1 MRNLLTVFFALCTLN
16 MIPVSA
22 RPAFD
27 YSALR
32 DGTFEQKT
40 VSGVR
45 SLSDGERYTTMSDG
59 RVLCF
64 SYRTGEP
71 AGVLFDA
78 SAAEPRIEFTDY
90 VLSADERRLLL
101 TTDVEP
107 IYRHSFTAEYWIYD
121 RQDGSLRRLSQ
132 GGPQQQAQ
140 FSPDGSRVAFVRGGN
155 LFVADP
161 AAGSER
167 QLTFDGRFNHII
179 NGLPDW
185 VYEEEFSFARAF
197 AWSPDGRMIAYLRF
211 DESRVK
217 QYNMNRFAG
226 GLYPENYTFK
236 YPKAGEQN
244 SVVELYCC
252 DAADGSTVRMDT
264 GEQTDQYI
272 PRLFWTP
279 TGQMGIYRQKRL
291 QNHFE
296 VMLCDSSGAS
306 RVVYDERNDR
316 YVERVDGRTVTFLP
330 DGDRFVVRSERD
342 GFMHLYLYSVSE
354 GLLGRITSGEWE
366 VTELLGIEGDRVY
379 YLSTETSPLRRDLYT
394 VRLDG
399 RGKRRLTGGDG
410 TYRIAPS
417 RGFRYFIS
425 YFSNVRTPNR
435 VTLHRSDGRLVRTL
449 EDNAA
454 LRAKLDELQVPVKE
468 FFRFAT
474 SEGVELIGYM
484 VRPNGFDSSRRYP
497 VLMTQYSGPGSQQ
510 AADRWTIG
518 WEDVLVQQGYIVAC
532 VDGRGTGFRGEEFK
546 KCTYG
551 ELGKY
556 ETVDQIEAARYL
568 ASLPYVDPDRI
579 GIYGWSYGGFMAL
592 NCILK
597 GNDVFRKL
605 ETLPV
610 PTIAAVNGFAL
621 GGGCELSMS
630 CDIRIC
636 ADTAVF
642 GQPEAGLGITPG
654 FGGTQRLARLV
665 GLGMAKQLIYT
676 AKNIKADEALR
687 IGLVNAVYPLAEL
700 MPAAE
705 KLAETIAKHAPIAV
719 RACKKA
725 INEGISKPINEAV
738 TVEEKLFGDCF
749 ETHDQVEGMQCFLS
763 REKPKPKAVF
773 TNN

>member
-16 MIPVSA
+16 TITVSA

-161 AAGSER
+161 AAGSAR

-197 AWSPDGRMIAYLRF
+197 AWSPDGRKIAYLRF

-252 DAADGSTVRMDT
+252 DAADGSAVRMDT

-279 TGQMGIYRQKRL
+279 TGQLGFYRLNRL

-296 VMLCDSSGAS
+296 VLLCDSSGAS

-454 LRAKLDELQVPVKE
+454 LRTKLDELQVPVKE

-474 SEGVELIGYM
+474 SEGVELNGYM

-597 GNDVFRKL
+597 GNDVFRAAIAVA
-605 ETLPV
+605 PV
-610 PTIAAVNGFAL
+610 TSWRFY
-621 GGGCELSMS
+621 
-630 CDIRIC
+630 
-636 ADTAVF
+636 DT
-642 GQPEAGLGITPG
+642 
-654 FGGTQRLARLV
+654 
-665 GLGMAKQLIYT
+665 IYT
-676 AKNIKADEALR
+676 EIYNGLPQDNPSGYDDNSPIHFADRLKGKLLIAHGTGDDNVHIQNTYEM
-687 IGLVNAVYPLAEL
+687 ITKLVEYDKPFELYVYPDRNHGMGPSRHHL
-700 MPAAE
+700 ME
-705 KLAETIAKHAPIAV
+705 RCIEFVQRNL
-719 RACKKA
+719 
-725 INEGISKPINEAV
+725 
-738 TVEEKLFGDCF
+738 
-749 ETHDQVEGMQCFLS
+749 
-763 REKPKPKAVF
+763 
-773 TNN
+773 

>member
-16 MIPVSA
+16 TITVSA

-140 FSPDGSRVAFVRGGN
+140 FSPDGSREAFVRGGN

-161 AAGSER
+161 TAGSER

-197 AWSPDGRMIAYLRF
+197 AWSPDGRKIAYLRF

-279 TGQMGIYRQKRL
+279 TGQLGFYRLNRL

-296 VMLCDSSGAS
+296 VLLCDSSGAS

-342 GFMHLYLYSVSE
+342 GFMHLYLYGVSE

-454 LRAKLDELQVPVKE
+454 LRTKLDELQVPVKE

-474 SEGVELIGYM
+474 SEGVELNGYM

-597 GNDVFRKL
+597 GNDVFRAAIAVA
-605 ETLPV
+605 PV
-610 PTIAAVNGFAL
+610 TSWRFY
-621 GGGCELSMS
+621 
-630 CDIRIC
+630 
-636 ADTAVF
+636 DT
-642 GQPEAGLGITPG
+642 
-654 FGGTQRLARLV
+654 
-665 GLGMAKQLIYT
+665 IYT
-676 AKNIKADEALR
+676 EIYNGLPQDNPSGYDDNSPIHFADRLKGKLLIAHGTGDDNVHIQNTYEM
-687 IGLVNAVYPLAEL
+687 ITKLVEYDKPFELYVYPDRNHGMGPSRHHL
-700 MPAAE
+700 ME
-705 KLAETIAKHAPIAV
+705 RCIEFVQRNL
-719 RACKKA
+719 
-725 INEGISKPINEAV
+725 
-738 TVEEKLFGDCF
+738 
-749 ETHDQVEGMQCFLS
+749 
-763 REKPKPKAVF
+763 
-773 TNN
+773 

>member
-16 MIPVSA
+16 TITVSA

-161 AAGSER
+161 TAGSER

-197 AWSPDGRMIAYLRF
+197 AWSPDGRKIAYLRF

-252 DAADGSTVRMDT
+252 DAADGSMVRMDT

-279 TGQMGIYRQKRL
+279 TGQLGFYRLNRL

-296 VMLCDSSGAS
+296 VLLCDSSGAS

-474 SEGVELIGYM
+474 SEGVELNGYM
-484 VRPNGFDSSRRYP
+484 VRPNGFVSSRRYP

-551 ELGKY
+551 ELGKS

-597 GNDVFRKL
+597 GNDVFRAAIAVA
-605 ETLPV
+605 PV
-610 PTIAAVNGFAL
+610 TSWRFY
-621 GGGCELSMS
+621 
-630 CDIRIC
+630 
-636 ADTAVF
+636 DT
-642 GQPEAGLGITPG
+642 
-654 FGGTQRLARLV
+654 
-665 GLGMAKQLIYT
+665 IYT
-676 AKNIKADEALR
+676 EIYNGLPQDNPSGYDDNSPIHFADRLKGKLLIAHGTGDDNVHIQNTYEM
-687 IGLVNAVYPLAEL
+687 ITKLVEYDKPFELYVYPDRNHGMGPSRHHL
-700 MPAAE
+700 ME
-705 KLAETIAKHAPIAV
+705 RCIEFVQRNL
-719 RACKKA
+719 
-725 INEGISKPINEAV
+725 
-738 TVEEKLFGDCF
+738 
-749 ETHDQVEGMQCFLS
+749 
-763 REKPKPKAVF
+763 
-773 TNN
+773 

>member
-16 MIPVSA
+16 TITVSA

-197 AWSPDGRMIAYLRF
+197 AWSPDGRKIAYLRF

-252 DAADGSTVRMDT
+252 DAADGSAVRMDT

-279 TGQMGIYRQKRL
+279 TGQLGFYRLNRL

-296 VMLCDSSGAS
+296 VLLCDSSGAS

-474 SEGVELIGYM
+474 SEGVELNGYM
-484 VRPNGFDSSRRYP
+484 VRPNGFVSSRRYP

-597 GNDVFRKL
+597 GNDVFRAAIAVA
-605 ETLPV
+605 PV
-610 PTIAAVNGFAL
+610 TSWRFY
-621 GGGCELSMS
+621 
-630 CDIRIC
+630 
-636 ADTAVF
+636 DT
-642 GQPEAGLGITPG
+642 
-654 FGGTQRLARLV
+654 
-665 GLGMAKQLIYT
+665 IYT
-676 AKNIKADEALR
+676 EIYNGLPQDNPSGYDDNSPIHFADRLKGKLLIAHGTGDDNVHIQNTYEM
-687 IGLVNAVYPLAEL
+687 ITKLVEYDKPFELYVYPDRNHGMGPSRHHL
-700 MPAAE
+700 ME
-705 KLAETIAKHAPIAV
+705 RCIEFVQRNL
-719 RACKKA
+719 
-725 INEGISKPINEAV
+725 
-738 TVEEKLFGDCF
+738 
-749 ETHDQVEGMQCFLS
+749 
-763 REKPKPKAVF
+763 
-773 TNN
+773 

>member
-16 MIPVSA
+16 MITVSA
-22 RPAFD
+22 RPVFD

-197 AWSPDGRMIAYLRF
+197 AWSPDGRKIAYLRF

-279 TGQMGIYRQKRL
+279 TGQLGFYRLNRL

-296 VMLCDSSGAS
+296 VLLCDSSGAS

-474 SEGVELIGYM
+474 SEGVELNGYM

-597 GNDVFRKL
+597 GNDVFRAAIAVA
-605 ETLPV
+605 PV
-610 PTIAAVNGFAL
+610 TSWRFY
-621 GGGCELSMS
+621 
-630 CDIRIC
+630 
-636 ADTAVF
+636 DT
-642 GQPEAGLGITPG
+642 
-654 FGGTQRLARLV
+654 
-665 GLGMAKQLIYT
+665 IYT
-676 AKNIKADEALR
+676 EIYNGLPQDNPSGYDDNSPIHFADRLKGKLLIAHGTGDDNVHIQNTYEM
-687 IGLVNAVYPLAEL
+687 ITKLVEYDKPFELYVYPDRNHGMGPSRHHL
-700 MPAAE
+700 ME
-705 KLAETIAKHAPIAV
+705 RCIEFVQRNL
-719 RACKKA
+719 
-725 INEGISKPINEAV
+725 
-738 TVEEKLFGDCF
+738 
-749 ETHDQVEGMQCFLS
+749 
-763 REKPKPKAVF
+763 
-773 TNN
+773 

>member
-1 MRNLLTVFFALCTLN
+1 MNTIT
-16 MIPVSA
+16 VSA

-197 AWSPDGRMIAYLRF
+197 AWSPDGRKIAYLRF

-279 TGQMGIYRQKRL
+279 TGQLGFYRLNRL

-296 VMLCDSSGAS
+296 VLLCDSSGAS

-342 GFMHLYLYSVSE
+342 GFMHLYLYGVSE

-474 SEGVELIGYM
+474 SEGVELNGYM

-597 GNDVFRKL
+597 GNDVFRAAIAVAPVTSWRFYDTIYTEIYNGLPQDNPSGYDDNSPIHFADRLKGKL
-605 ETLPV
+605 L
-610 PTIAAVNGFAL
+610 IAHGTGDDNVHIQNTY
-621 GGGCELSMS
+621 EM
-630 CDIRIC
+630 
-636 ADTAVF
+636 
-642 GQPEAGLGITPG
+642 IT
-654 FGGTQRLARLV
+654 RLV
-665 GLGMAKQLIYT
+665 EYDKPFELY
-676 AKNIKADEALR
+676 
-687 IGLVNAVYPLAEL
+687 VYPDRNHGMGPSRHHL
-700 MPAAE
+700 ME
-705 KLAETIAKHAPIAV
+705 RCIEFVQRNL
-719 RACKKA
+719 
-725 INEGISKPINEAV
+725 
-738 TVEEKLFGDCF
+738 
-749 ETHDQVEGMQCFLS
+749 
-763 REKPKPKAVF
+763 
-773 TNN
+773 

>member
-16 MIPVSA
+16 TITVSA

-161 AAGSER
+161 TAGSER

-197 AWSPDGRMIAYLRF
+197 AWSPDGRKIAYLRF

-252 DAADGSTVRMDT
+252 DAADGSMVRMDT

-279 TGQMGIYRQKRL
+279 TGQLGFYRLNRL

-296 VMLCDSSGAS
+296 VLLCDSSGAS

-474 SEGVELIGYM
+474 SEGVELNGYM

-597 GNDVFRKL
+597 GNDVFRAAIAVA
-605 ETLPV
+605 PV
-610 PTIAAVNGFAL
+610 TSWRFY
-621 GGGCELSMS
+621 
-630 CDIRIC
+630 
-636 ADTAVF
+636 DT
-642 GQPEAGLGITPG
+642 
-654 FGGTQRLARLV
+654 
-665 GLGMAKQLIYT
+665 IYT
-676 AKNIKADEALR
+676 EIYNGLPQDNPSGYDDNSPIHFADRLKGKLLIAHGTGDDNVHIQNTYEM
-687 IGLVNAVYPLAEL
+687 ITKLVEYDKPFELYVYPDRN
-700 MPAAE
+700 
-705 KLAETIAKHAPIAV
+705 H
-719 RACKKA
+719 
-725 INEGISKPINEAV
+725 
-738 TVEEKLFGDCF
+738 
-749 ETHDQVEGMQCFLS
+749 
-763 REKPKPKAVF
+763 
-773 TNN
+773 

>member
-1 MRNLLTVFFALCTLN
+1 
-16 MIPVSA
+16 MITVSA

-197 AWSPDGRMIAYLRF
+197 AWSPDGRKIAYLRF

-279 TGQMGIYRQKRL
+279 TGQLGFYRLNRL

-296 VMLCDSSGAS
+296 VLLCDSSGAS

-474 SEGVELIGYM
+474 SEGVELNGYM

-597 GNDVFRKL
+597 GNDVFRAAIAVAPVTSWRFYDTIYTEIYNGLPQDNPSGYDDNSPIHFADRLKGKL
-605 ETLPV
+605 L
-610 PTIAAVNGFAL
+610 IAHGTGDDNVHIQNTY
-621 GGGCELSMS
+621 EM
-630 CDIRIC
+630 
-636 ADTAVF
+636 
-642 GQPEAGLGITPG
+642 IT
-654 FGGTQRLARLV
+654 RLV
-665 GLGMAKQLIYT
+665 EYDKSFELY
-676 AKNIKADEALR
+676 
-687 IGLVNAVYPLAEL
+687 VYPDRNHGMGPSRHHL
-700 MPAAE
+700 ME
-705 KLAETIAKHAPIAV
+705 RCIEFVQRNL
-719 RACKKA
+719 
-725 INEGISKPINEAV
+725 
-738 TVEEKLFGDCF
+738 
-749 ETHDQVEGMQCFLS
+749 
-763 REKPKPKAVF
+763 
-773 TNN
+773 

>member
-16 MIPVSA
+16 TITVSA

-78 SAAEPRIEFTDY
+78 SAAEPRIEFMDY

-197 AWSPDGRMIAYLRF
+197 AWSPDGRKIAYLRF

-252 DAADGSTVRMDT
+252 DAADGSAVRMDT

-279 TGQMGIYRQKRL
+279 TGQLGFYRLNRL

-296 VMLCDSSGAS
+296 VLLCDSSGAS

-454 LRAKLDELQVPVKE
+454 LRTKLDELQVPVKE

-474 SEGVELIGYM
+474 SEGVELNGYM

-597 GNDVFRKL
+597 GNDVFRAAIAVA
-605 ETLPV
+605 PV
-610 PTIAAVNGFAL
+610 TSWRFY
-621 GGGCELSMS
+621 
-630 CDIRIC
+630 
-636 ADTAVF
+636 DT
-642 GQPEAGLGITPG
+642 
-654 FGGTQRLARLV
+654 
-665 GLGMAKQLIYT
+665 IYT
-676 AKNIKADEALR
+676 EIYNGLPQDNPSGYDDNSPIHFADRLKGKLLIAHGTGDDNVHIQNTYEM
-687 IGLVNAVYPLAEL
+687 ITKLVEYDKPFELYVYPDRNHGMGPSRHHL
-700 MPAAE
+700 ME
-705 KLAETIAKHAPIAV
+705 RCIEFVQRNL
-719 RACKKA
+719 
-725 INEGISKPINEAV
+725 
-738 TVEEKLFGDCF
+738 
-749 ETHDQVEGMQCFLS
+749 
-763 REKPKPKAVF
+763 
-773 TNN
+773 

>member
-1 MRNLLTVFFALCTLN
+1 MRDLLTVFFALCTLN
-16 MIPVSA
+16 TITVSA

-197 AWSPDGRMIAYLRF
+197 AWSPDGRKIAYLRF

-279 TGQMGIYRQKRL
+279 TGQLGFYRLNRL

-296 VMLCDSSGAS
+296 VLLCDSSGAS

-399 RGKRRLTGGDG
+399 RGKRRLTVGEG

-474 SEGVELIGYM
+474 SEGVELNGYM

-597 GNDVFRKL
+597 GNDVFRAAIAVAPVTSWRFYDTIYTEIYNGLPQDNPSGYDDNSPIHFADRLKGKL
-605 ETLPV
+605 L
-610 PTIAAVNGFAL
+610 IAHGTGDDNVHIQNTY
-621 GGGCELSMS
+621 EM
-630 CDIRIC
+630 
-636 ADTAVF
+636 
-642 GQPEAGLGITPG
+642 IT
-654 FGGTQRLARLV
+654 RLV
-665 GLGMAKQLIYT
+665 EYDKPFELY
-676 AKNIKADEALR
+676 
-687 IGLVNAVYPLAEL
+687 VYPDRNHGMGPSRHHL
-700 MPAAE
+700 ME
-705 KLAETIAKHAPIAV
+705 RCIEFVQRNL
-719 RACKKA
+719 
-725 INEGISKPINEAV
+725 
-738 TVEEKLFGDCF
+738 
-749 ETHDQVEGMQCFLS
+749 
-763 REKPKPKAVF
+763 
-773 TNN
+773 

>member
-1 MRNLLTVFFALCTLN
+1 MT
-16 MIPVSA
+16 VSA
-22 RPAFD
+22 QPAFD

-161 AAGSER
+161 TAGSER

-197 AWSPDGRMIAYLRF
+197 AWSPDGRKIAYLRF

-252 DAADGSTVRMDT
+252 DAADGSMVRMDT

-279 TGQMGIYRQKRL
+279 TGQLGFYRLNRL

-296 VMLCDSSGAS
+296 VLLCDSSGAS

-474 SEGVELIGYM
+474 SEGVELNGYM

-597 GNDVFRKL
+597 GNDVFRAAIAVA
-605 ETLPV
+605 PV
-610 PTIAAVNGFAL
+610 TSWRFY
-621 GGGCELSMS
+621 
-630 CDIRIC
+630 
-636 ADTAVF
+636 DT
-642 GQPEAGLGITPG
+642 
-654 FGGTQRLARLV
+654 
-665 GLGMAKQLIYT
+665 IYT
-676 AKNIKADEALR
+676 EIYNGLPQDNPSGYDDNSPIHFADRLKGKLLIAHGTGDDNVHIQNTYEM
-687 IGLVNAVYPLAEL
+687 ITKLVEYDKPFELYVYPDRNHGMGPSRHHL
-700 MPAAE
+700 ME
-705 KLAETIAKHAPIAV
+705 
-719 RACKKA
+719 RC
-725 INEGISKPINEAV
+725 
-738 TVEEKLFGDCF
+738 VEFVQRNL
-749 ETHDQVEGMQCFLS
+749 
-763 REKPKPKAVF
+763 
-773 TNN
+773 

>member
-16 MIPVSA
+16 TITVSA

-107 IYRHSFTAEYWIYD
+107 IYRHSFTADYD

-161 AAGSER
+161 TAGSER

-197 AWSPDGRMIAYLRF
+197 AWSPDGRKIAYLRF

-252 DAADGSTVRMDT
+252 DAADGSMVRMDT

-279 TGQMGIYRQKRL
+279 TGQLGFYRLNRL

-296 VMLCDSSGAS
+296 VLLCDSSGAS

-474 SEGVELIGYM
+474 SEGVELNGYM

-597 GNDVFRKL
+597 GNDVFRAAIAVA
-605 ETLPV
+605 PV
-610 PTIAAVNGFAL
+610 TSWRFY
-621 GGGCELSMS
+621 
-630 CDIRIC
+630 
-636 ADTAVF
+636 DT
-642 GQPEAGLGITPG
+642 
-654 FGGTQRLARLV
+654 
-665 GLGMAKQLIYT
+665 IYT
-676 AKNIKADEALR
+676 EIYNGLPQDNPSGYDDNSPIHFADRLKGKLLIAHGTGDDNVHIQNTYEM
-687 IGLVNAVYPLAEL
+687 ITKLVEYDKPFELYVYPDRNHGMGPSRHHL
-700 MPAAE
+700 ME
-705 KLAETIAKHAPIAV
+705 RCIEFVQRNL
-719 RACKKA
+719 
-725 INEGISKPINEAV
+725 
-738 TVEEKLFGDCF
+738 
-749 ETHDQVEGMQCFLS
+749 
-763 REKPKPKAVF
+763 
-773 TNN
+773 

>member
-16 MIPVSA
+16 TITVSA

-161 AAGSER
+161 TAGSER

-197 AWSPDGRMIAYLRF
+197 AWSPDGRKIAYLRF

-252 DAADGSTVRMDT
+252 DAADGSMVRMDT

-279 TGQMGIYRQKRL
+279 TGQLGFYRLNRL

-296 VMLCDSSGAS
+296 VLLCDSSGAS

-342 GFMHLYLYSVSE
+342 GFMHLYLYSGSE
-354 GLLGRITSGEWE
+354 GLLG
-366 VTELLGIEGDRVY
+366 LEGDRVY

-474 SEGVELIGYM
+474 SEGVELNGYM
-484 VRPNGFDSSRRYP
+484 VRPNGFVSSRRYP

-597 GNDVFRKL
+597 GNDVFRAAIAVA
-605 ETLPV
+605 PV
-610 PTIAAVNGFAL
+610 TSWRFY
-621 GGGCELSMS
+621 
-630 CDIRIC
+630 
-636 ADTAVF
+636 DT
-642 GQPEAGLGITPG
+642 
-654 FGGTQRLARLV
+654 
-665 GLGMAKQLIYT
+665 IYT
-676 AKNIKADEALR
+676 EIYNGLPQDNPSGYDDNSPIHFADRLKGKLLIAHGTGDDNVHIQNTYEM
-687 IGLVNAVYPLAEL
+687 ITKLVEYDKPFELYVYPDRNHGMGPSRHHL
-700 MPAAE
+700 ME
-705 KLAETIAKHAPIAV
+705 RCIEFVQRNL
-719 RACKKA
+719 
-725 INEGISKPINEAV
+725 
-738 TVEEKLFGDCF
+738 
-749 ETHDQVEGMQCFLS
+749 
-763 REKPKPKAVF
+763 
-773 TNN
+773 

>member
-16 MIPVSA
+16 TITVSA

-71 AGVLFDA
+71 VGVLFDA

-161 AAGSER
+161 TAGSER

-197 AWSPDGRMIAYLRF
+197 AWSPDGRKIAYLRF

-252 DAADGSTVRMDT
+252 DAADGSMVRMDT

-279 TGQMGIYRQKRL
+279 TGQLGFYRLNRL

-296 VMLCDSSGAS
+296 VLLCDSSGAS

-342 GFMHLYLYSVSE
+342 GFMHLYLYGVSE

-474 SEGVELIGYM
+474 SEGVELNGYM

-597 GNDVFRKL
+597 GNDVFRAAIAVA
-605 ETLPV
+605 PV
-610 PTIAAVNGFAL
+610 TSWRFY
-621 GGGCELSMS
+621 
-630 CDIRIC
+630 
-636 ADTAVF
+636 DT
-642 GQPEAGLGITPG
+642 
-654 FGGTQRLARLV
+654 
-665 GLGMAKQLIYT
+665 IYT
-676 AKNIKADEALR
+676 EIYNGLPQDNPSGYDDNSPIHFADRLKGKLLIAHGTGDDNVHIQNTYEM
-687 IGLVNAVYPLAEL
+687 ITKLVEYDKPFELYVYPDRNHGMGPSRHHL
-700 MPAAE
+700 ME
-705 KLAETIAKHAPIAV
+705 RCIEFVQRNL
-719 RACKKA
+719 
-725 INEGISKPINEAV
+725 
-738 TVEEKLFGDCF
+738 
-749 ETHDQVEGMQCFLS
+749 
-763 REKPKPKAVF
+763 
-773 TNN
+773 

>member
-1 MRNLLTVFFALCTLN
+1 
-16 MIPVSA
+16 MITVSA

-197 AWSPDGRMIAYLRF
+197 AWSPDGRKIAYLRF

-279 TGQMGIYRQKRL
+279 TGQLGFYRLNRL

-296 VMLCDSSGAS
+296 VLLCDSSGAS

-474 SEGVELIGYM
+474 SEGVELNGYM

-597 GNDVFRKL
+597 GNDVFRAAIAVAPVTSWRFYDTIYTEIYNGLPQDNPSGYDDNSPIHFADRLKGKL
-605 ETLPV
+605 L
-610 PTIAAVNGFAL
+610 IAHGTGDDNVHIQNTY
-621 GGGCELSMS
+621 EM
-630 CDIRIC
+630 
-636 ADTAVF
+636 
-642 GQPEAGLGITPG
+642 IT
-654 FGGTQRLARLV
+654 RLV
-665 GLGMAKQLIYT
+665 EYDKPFELY
-676 AKNIKADEALR
+676 
-687 IGLVNAVYPLAEL
+687 VYPDRNHGMGPSRHHL
-700 MPAAE
+700 ME
-705 KLAETIAKHAPIAV
+705 RCIEFVQRNL
-719 RACKKA
+719 
-725 INEGISKPINEAV
+725 
-738 TVEEKLFGDCF
+738 
-749 ETHDQVEGMQCFLS
+749 
-763 REKPKPKAVF
+763 
-773 TNN
+773 

>member
-1 MRNLLTVFFALCTLN
+1 MRNLLIVFFALCTLN
-16 MIPVSA
+16 TITVSA

-197 AWSPDGRMIAYLRF
+197 AWSPDGRKIAYLRF

-279 TGQMGIYRQKRL
+279 TGQLGFYRLNRL

-296 VMLCDSSGAS
+296 VLLCDSSGAS

-379 YLSTETSPLRRDLYT
+379 YLSTETSPLRRDLYA

-474 SEGVELIGYM
+474 SEGVELNGYM

-597 GNDVFRKL
+597 GNDVFRAAIAVAPVTSWRFYDTIYTEIYNGLPQDNPSGYDDNSPIHFADRLKGKL
-605 ETLPV
+605 L
-610 PTIAAVNGFAL
+610 IAHGTGDDNVHIQNTY
-621 GGGCELSMS
+621 EM
-630 CDIRIC
+630 
-636 ADTAVF
+636 
-642 GQPEAGLGITPG
+642 IT
-654 FGGTQRLARLV
+654 RLV
-665 GLGMAKQLIYT
+665 EYDKPFELY
-676 AKNIKADEALR
+676 
-687 IGLVNAVYPLAEL
+687 VYPDRNHGMGPSRHHL
-700 MPAAE
+700 ME
-705 KLAETIAKHAPIAV
+705 RCIEFVQRNL
-719 RACKKA
+719 
-725 INEGISKPINEAV
+725 
-738 TVEEKLFGDCF
+738 
-749 ETHDQVEGMQCFLS
+749 
-763 REKPKPKAVF
+763 
-773 TNN
+773 

>member
-16 MIPVSA
+16 TITVSA

-197 AWSPDGRMIAYLRF
+197 AWSPDGRKIAYLRF

-279 TGQMGIYRQKRL
+279 TGQLGFYRLNRL

-296 VMLCDSSGAS
+296 VLLCDASGAS

-474 SEGVELIGYM
+474 SEGVELNGYM

-597 GNDVFRKL
+597 GNDVFRAAIAVAPVTSWRFYDTIYTEIYNGLPQDNPSGYDDNSPIHFADRLKGKL
-605 ETLPV
+605 L
-610 PTIAAVNGFAL
+610 IAHGTGDDNVHIQNTY
-621 GGGCELSMS
+621 EM
-630 CDIRIC
+630 
-636 ADTAVF
+636 
-642 GQPEAGLGITPG
+642 IT
-654 FGGTQRLARLV
+654 RLV
-665 GLGMAKQLIYT
+665 EYDKPFELY
-676 AKNIKADEALR
+676 
-687 IGLVNAVYPLAEL
+687 VYPDRNHGMGPSRHHL
-700 MPAAE
+700 ME
-705 KLAETIAKHAPIAV
+705 RCIEFVQRNL
-719 RACKKA
+719 
-725 INEGISKPINEAV
+725 
-738 TVEEKLFGDCF
+738 
-749 ETHDQVEGMQCFLS
+749 
-763 REKPKPKAVF
+763 
-773 TNN
+773 

>member
-16 MIPVSA
+16 TITVSA

-78 SAAEPRIEFTDY
+78 WAAEPRIEFTDY

-197 AWSPDGRMIAYLRF
+197 AWSPDGRKIAYLRF

-252 DAADGSTVRMDT
+252 DAADGSAVRMDT

-279 TGQMGIYRQKRL
+279 TGQLGFYRLNRL

-296 VMLCDSSGAS
+296 VLLCDSSGAS

-454 LRAKLDELQVPVKE
+454 LRTKLDELQVPVKE

-474 SEGVELIGYM
+474 SEGVELNGYM

-597 GNDVFRKL
+597 GNDVFRAAIAVA
-605 ETLPV
+605 PV
-610 PTIAAVNGFAL
+610 TSWRFY
-621 GGGCELSMS
+621 
-630 CDIRIC
+630 
-636 ADTAVF
+636 DT
-642 GQPEAGLGITPG
+642 
-654 FGGTQRLARLV
+654 
-665 GLGMAKQLIYT
+665 IYT
-676 AKNIKADEALR
+676 EIYNGLPQDNPSGYDDNSPIHFADRLKGKLLIAHGTGDDNVHIQNTYEM
-687 IGLVNAVYPLAEL
+687 ITKLVEYDKPFELYVYPDRNHGMGPSRHHL
-700 MPAAE
+700 ME
-705 KLAETIAKHAPIAV
+705 RCIEFVQRNL
-719 RACKKA
+719 
-725 INEGISKPINEAV
+725 
-738 TVEEKLFGDCF
+738 
-749 ETHDQVEGMQCFLS
+749 
-763 REKPKPKAVF
+763 
-773 TNN
+773 

>member
-16 MIPVSA
+16 TITVSA

-197 AWSPDGRMIAYLRF
+197 AWSPDGRKIAYLRF

-252 DAADGSTVRMDT
+252 DAADGSMVRMDT

-279 TGQMGIYRQKRL
+279 TGQLGFYRLNRL

-296 VMLCDSSGAS
+296 VLLCDSSGAS

-342 GFMHLYLYSVSE
+342 GFMHLYLYGVSE

-449 EDNAA
+449 ENNAA

-474 SEGVELIGYM
+474 SDGVELNGYM

-597 GNDVFRKL
+597 GNDVFRAAIAVA
-605 ETLPV
+605 PV
-610 PTIAAVNGFAL
+610 TSGRFY
-621 GGGCELSMS
+621 
-630 CDIRIC
+630 
-636 ADTAVF
+636 DT
-642 GQPEAGLGITPG
+642 
-654 FGGTQRLARLV
+654 
-665 GLGMAKQLIYT
+665 IYT
-676 AKNIKADEALR
+676 EIYNGLPQDNPSGYDDNSPIHFADRLKGKLLIAHGTGDDNVHIQNTYEM
-687 IGLVNAVYPLAEL
+687 ITKLVEYDKPFELYVYPDRNHGMGPSRHHL
-700 MPAAE
+700 ME
-705 KLAETIAKHAPIAV
+705 RCIEFVQRNL
-719 RACKKA
+719 
-725 INEGISKPINEAV
+725 
-738 TVEEKLFGDCF
+738 
-749 ETHDQVEGMQCFLS
+749 
-763 REKPKPKAVF
+763 
-773 TNN
+773 

>member
-1 MRNLLTVFFALCTLN
+1 MRDLLTVFFALCTLN
-16 MIPVSA
+16 TITVSA

-64 SYRTGEP
+64 LYRTGEP

-197 AWSPDGRMIAYLRF
+197 AWSPDGRKIAYLRF

-279 TGQMGIYRQKRL
+279 TGQLGFYRLNRL

-296 VMLCDSSGAS
+296 VLLCDSSGAS

-474 SEGVELIGYM
+474 SEGVELNGYM

-597 GNDVFRKL
+597 GNDVFRAAIAVAPVTSWRFYDTIYTEIYNGLPQDNPSGYDDNSPIHFADRLKGKL
-605 ETLPV
+605 L
-610 PTIAAVNGFAL
+610 IAHGTGDDNVHIQNTY
-621 GGGCELSMS
+621 EM
-630 CDIRIC
+630 
-636 ADTAVF
+636 
-642 GQPEAGLGITPG
+642 IT
-654 FGGTQRLARLV
+654 RLV
-665 GLGMAKQLIYT
+665 EYDKSFELY
-676 AKNIKADEALR
+676 
-687 IGLVNAVYPLAEL
+687 VYPDRNHGMGPSRHHL
-700 MPAAE
+700 ME
-705 KLAETIAKHAPIAV
+705 RCIEFVQRNL
-719 RACKKA
+719 
-725 INEGISKPINEAV
+725 
-738 TVEEKLFGDCF
+738 
-749 ETHDQVEGMQCFLS
+749 
-763 REKPKPKAVF
+763 
-773 TNN
+773 

>member
-16 MIPVSA
+16 TITVSA

-140 FSPDGSRVAFVRGGN
+140 FSPDGSRVVFVRGGN

-197 AWSPDGRMIAYLRF
+197 AWSPDGRKIAYLRF

-279 TGQMGIYRQKRL
+279 TGQLGFYRLNRL

-296 VMLCDSSGAS
+296 VLLCDSSGAS

-366 VTELLGIEGDRVY
+366 VTELLGIEGNRVY

-399 RGKRRLTGGDG
+399 RDKRRLTGGDG

-474 SEGVELIGYM
+474 SEGVELNGYM

-597 GNDVFRKL
+597 GNDVFRAAIAVA
-605 ETLPV
+605 PV
-610 PTIAAVNGFAL
+610 TSWRFY
-621 GGGCELSMS
+621 
-630 CDIRIC
+630 
-636 ADTAVF
+636 DT
-642 GQPEAGLGITPG
+642 
-654 FGGTQRLARLV
+654 
-665 GLGMAKQLIYT
+665 IYT
-676 AKNIKADEALR
+676 EIYNGLPQDNPSGYDDNSPIHFADRLKGKLLIAHGTGDDNVHIQNTYEM
-687 IGLVNAVYPLAEL
+687 ITKLVEYDKPFELYVYPDRNHGMGPSRHHL
-700 MPAAE
+700 ME
-705 KLAETIAKHAPIAV
+705 RCIEFVQRNL
-719 RACKKA
+719 
-725 INEGISKPINEAV
+725 
-738 TVEEKLFGDCF
+738 
-749 ETHDQVEGMQCFLS
+749 
-763 REKPKPKAVF
+763 
-773 TNN
+773 

>member
-16 MIPVSA
+16 TITVSA

-197 AWSPDGRMIAYLRF
+197 AWSPDGRKIAYLRF

-252 DAADGSTVRMDT
+252 DAADGSAVRMDT

-279 TGQMGIYRQKRL
+279 TGQLGFYRLNRL

-296 VMLCDSSGAS
+296 VLLCDSSGAS

-316 YVERVDGRTVTFLP
+316 YVERVDGRTVTVLP

-454 LRAKLDELQVPVKE
+454 LRTKLDELQVPVKE

-474 SEGVELIGYM
+474 SEGVELNGYM

-597 GNDVFRKL
+597 GNDVFRAAIAVAPVTSWRFYDTIYT
-605 ETLPV
+605 EIYNGLPQ
-610 PTIAAVNGFAL
+610 
-621 GGGCELSMS
+621 ELS
-630 CDIRIC
+630 
-636 ADTAVF
+636 
-642 GQPEAGLGITPG
+642 
-654 FGGTQRLARLV
+654 
-665 GLGMAKQLIYT
+665 LIH
-676 AKNIKADEALR
+676 I
-687 IGLVNAVYPLAEL
+687 
-700 MPAAE
+700 
-705 KLAETIAKHAPIAV
+705 
-719 RACKKA
+719 
-725 INEGISKPINEAV
+725 
-738 TVEEKLFGDCF
+738 
-749 ETHDQVEGMQCFLS
+749 
-763 REKPKPKAVF
+763 
-773 TNN
+773 

>member
-16 MIPVSA
+16 TITVSA

-121 RQDGSLRRLSQ
+121 GQDGSLRRLSQ

-197 AWSPDGRMIAYLRF
+197 AWSPDGRKIAYLRF

-279 TGQMGIYRQKRL
+279 TGQLGFYRLNRL

-296 VMLCDSSGAS
+296 VLLCDSSGAS

-474 SEGVELIGYM
+474 SEGVELNGYM

-597 GNDVFRKL
+597 GNDVFRAAIAVAPVTSWRFYDTIYTEIYNGLPQDNPSGYDDNSPIHFADRLKGKL
-605 ETLPV
+605 L
-610 PTIAAVNGFAL
+610 IAHGTGDDNVHIQNTY
-621 GGGCELSMS
+621 EM
-630 CDIRIC
+630 
-636 ADTAVF
+636 
-642 GQPEAGLGITPG
+642 IT
-654 FGGTQRLARLV
+654 RLV
-665 GLGMAKQLIYT
+665 EYDKPFELY
-676 AKNIKADEALR
+676 
-687 IGLVNAVYPLAEL
+687 VYPDRNHGMGPSRHHL
-700 MPAAE
+700 ME
-705 KLAETIAKHAPIAV
+705 RCIEFVQRNL
-719 RACKKA
+719 
-725 INEGISKPINEAV
+725 
-738 TVEEKLFGDCF
+738 
-749 ETHDQVEGMQCFLS
+749 
-763 REKPKPKAVF
+763 
-773 TNN
+773 

>member
-16 MIPVSA
+16 TITVSA

-161 AAGSER
+161 TAGSER

-197 AWSPDGRMIAYLRF
+197 AWSPDGRKIAYLRF

-279 TGQMGIYRQKRL
+279 TGQLGFYRLNRL

-296 VMLCDSSGAS
+296 VLLCDSSGAS

-342 GFMHLYLYSVSE
+342 GFMHLYLYGVSE

-454 LRAKLDELQVPVKE
+454 LRTKLDELQVPVKE

-474 SEGVELIGYM
+474 SEGVELNGYM

-597 GNDVFRKL
+597 GNDVFRAAIAVA
-605 ETLPV
+605 PV
-610 PTIAAVNGFAL
+610 TSWRFY
-621 GGGCELSMS
+621 
-630 CDIRIC
+630 
-636 ADTAVF
+636 DT
-642 GQPEAGLGITPG
+642 
-654 FGGTQRLARLV
+654 
-665 GLGMAKQLIYT
+665 IYT
-676 AKNIKADEALR
+676 EIYNDLPQDNPSGYDDNSPIHFADRLKGKLLIAHGTGDDNVHIQNTYEM
-687 IGLVNAVYPLAEL
+687 ITKLVEYDKPFELYVYPDRNHGMGPSRHHL
-700 MPAAE
+700 ME
-705 KLAETIAKHAPIAV
+705 RCIEFVQRNL
-719 RACKKA
+719 
-725 INEGISKPINEAV
+725 
-738 TVEEKLFGDCF
+738 
-749 ETHDQVEGMQCFLS
+749 
-763 REKPKPKAVF
+763 
-773 TNN
+773 

>member
-16 MIPVSA
+16 TITVSA

-140 FSPDGSRVAFVRGGN
+140 FSPDGSQVVFVRGGN

-197 AWSPDGRMIAYLRF
+197 AWSPDGRKIAYLRF

-279 TGQMGIYRQKRL
+279 TGQLGFYRLNRL

-296 VMLCDSSGAS
+296 VLLCDSSGAS

-399 RGKRRLTGGDG
+399 RDKRRLTGGDG

-474 SEGVELIGYM
+474 SEGVELNGYM

-597 GNDVFRKL
+597 GNDVFRAAIAVA
-605 ETLPV
+605 PV
-610 PTIAAVNGFAL
+610 TSWRFY
-621 GGGCELSMS
+621 
-630 CDIRIC
+630 
-636 ADTAVF
+636 DT
-642 GQPEAGLGITPG
+642 
-654 FGGTQRLARLV
+654 
-665 GLGMAKQLIYT
+665 IYT
-676 AKNIKADEALR
+676 EIYNGLPQDNPSGYDDNSPIHFADRLKGKLLIAHGTGDDNVHIQNTYEM
-687 IGLVNAVYPLAEL
+687 ITKLVEYDKPFELYVYPDRNHGMGPSRHHL
-700 MPAAE
+700 ME
-705 KLAETIAKHAPIAV
+705 RCIEFVQRNL
-719 RACKKA
+719 
-725 INEGISKPINEAV
+725 
-738 TVEEKLFGDCF
+738 
-749 ETHDQVEGMQCFLS
+749 
-763 REKPKPKAVF
+763 
-773 TNN
+773 

>member
-16 MIPVSA
+16 TITVSA

-167 QLTFDGRFNHII
+167 QLTFDGRVNHII

-197 AWSPDGRMIAYLRF
+197 AWSPDGRKIAYLRF

-252 DAADGSTVRMDT
+252 DAADGSAVRMDT

-279 TGQMGIYRQKRL
+279 TGQLGFYRLNRL

-296 VMLCDSSGAS
+296 VLLCDSSGAS

-454 LRAKLDELQVPVKE
+454 LRTKLDELQVPVKE

-474 SEGVELIGYM
+474 SEGVELNGYM

-597 GNDVFRKL
+597 GNDVFRAAIAVA
-605 ETLPV
+605 PV
-610 PTIAAVNGFAL
+610 TSWRFY
-621 GGGCELSMS
+621 
-630 CDIRIC
+630 
-636 ADTAVF
+636 DT
-642 GQPEAGLGITPG
+642 
-654 FGGTQRLARLV
+654 
-665 GLGMAKQLIYT
+665 IYT
-676 AKNIKADEALR
+676 EIYNGLPQDNPSGYDDNSPIHFADRLKGKLLIAHGTGDDNVHIQNTYEM
-687 IGLVNAVYPLAEL
+687 ITKLVEYDKPFELYVYPDRNHGMGPSRHHL
-700 MPAAE
+700 ME
-705 KLAETIAKHAPIAV
+705 RCIEFVQRNL
-719 RACKKA
+719 
-725 INEGISKPINEAV
+725 
-738 TVEEKLFGDCF
+738 
-749 ETHDQVEGMQCFLS
+749 
-763 REKPKPKAVF
+763 
-773 TNN
+773 

>member
-16 MIPVSA
+16 TITVSA

-197 AWSPDGRMIAYLRF
+197 AWSPDGRKIAYLRF

-279 TGQMGIYRQKRL
+279 TGQLGFYRLNRL

-296 VMLCDSSGAS
+296 VLLCDSSGAS

-399 RGKRRLTGGDG
+399 CGKRRLTGGDG

-454 LRAKLDELQVPVKE
+454 LRAKLTSCRCPSRSFSGSPLPKE
-468 FFRFAT
+468 
-474 SEGVELIGYM
+474 
-484 VRPNGFDSSRRYP
+484 
-497 VLMTQYSGPGSQQ
+497 
-510 AADRWTIG
+510 
-518 WEDVLVQQGYIVAC
+518 
-532 VDGRGTGFRGEEFK
+532 
-546 KCTYG
+546 
-551 ELGKY
+551 
-556 ETVDQIEAARYL
+556 
-568 ASLPYVDPDRI
+568 
-579 GIYGWSYGGFMAL
+579 WS
-592 NCILK
+592 
-597 GNDVFRKL
+597 
-605 ETLPV
+605 
-610 PTIAAVNGFAL
+610 
-621 GGGCELSMS
+621 
-630 CDIRIC
+630 
-636 ADTAVF
+636 
-642 GQPEAGLGITPG
+642 
-654 FGGTQRLARLV
+654 
-665 GLGMAKQLIYT
+665 
-676 AKNIKADEALR
+676 
-687 IGLVNAVYPLAEL
+687 
-700 MPAAE
+700 
-705 KLAETIAKHAPIAV
+705 
-719 RACKKA
+719 
-725 INEGISKPINEAV
+725 
-738 TVEEKLFGDCF
+738 
-749 ETHDQVEGMQCFLS
+749 
-763 REKPKPKAVF
+763 
-773 TNN
+773 

>member
-16 MIPVSA
+16 TITVSA

-161 AAGSER
+161 TAGSER

-197 AWSPDGRMIAYLRF
+197 AWSPDGRKIAYLRF

-252 DAADGSTVRMDT
+252 DAADGSMVRMDT

-279 TGQMGIYRQKRL
+279 TGQLGFYRLNRL

-296 VMLCDSSGAS
+296 VLLCDSSGAS

-474 SEGVELIGYM
+474 SEGVELNGYM

-597 GNDVFRKL
+597 GNDVFRAAIAVA
-605 ETLPV
+605 PV
-610 PTIAAVNGFAL
+610 TSWRFY
-621 GGGCELSMS
+621 
-630 CDIRIC
+630 
-636 ADTAVF
+636 DT
-642 GQPEAGLGITPG
+642 
-654 FGGTQRLARLV
+654 
-665 GLGMAKQLIYT
+665 IYT
-676 AKNIKADEALR
+676 EIYNGLPQDNPSGYDDNSPIHFADRLKGKLLIAHGTGDDNVHIQNTYEM
-687 IGLVNAVYPLAEL
+687 ITKLVEYDKPFELYVYPDRNHGMGPSRHHL
-700 MPAAE
+700 ME
-705 KLAETIAKHAPIAV
+705 SCIEFVQGNL
-719 RACKKA
+719 
-725 INEGISKPINEAV
+725 
-738 TVEEKLFGDCF
+738 
-749 ETHDQVEGMQCFLS
+749 
-763 REKPKPKAVF
+763 
-773 TNN
+773 

>member
-16 MIPVSA
+16 TITVSA

-161 AAGSER
+161 TAGSER

-197 AWSPDGRMIAYLRF
+197 AWSPDGRKIAYLRF

-279 TGQMGIYRQKRL
+279 TGQLGFYRLNRL

-296 VMLCDSSGAS
+296 VLLCDSSGAS

-342 GFMHLYLYSVSE
+342 GFMHLYLYGVSE

-449 EDNAA
+449 EDNAV
-454 LRAKLDELQVPVKE
+454 LRTKLDELQVPVKE

-474 SEGVELIGYM
+474 SEGVELNGYM

-597 GNDVFRKL
+597 GNDVFRAAIAVA
-605 ETLPV
+605 PV
-610 PTIAAVNGFAL
+610 TSWRVY
-621 GGGCELSMS
+621 
-630 CDIRIC
+630 
-636 ADTAVF
+636 DT
-642 GQPEAGLGITPG
+642 
-654 FGGTQRLARLV
+654 
-665 GLGMAKQLIYT
+665 IYT
-676 AKNIKADEALR
+676 EIYNGLPQDNPSGYDDNSPIHFADRLKGKLLIAHGTGDDNVHIQNTYEM
-687 IGLVNAVYPLAEL
+687 ITKLVEYDKPFELYVYPDRNHGMGPSRHHL
-700 MPAAE
+700 ME
-705 KLAETIAKHAPIAV
+705 RCIEFVQRNL
-719 RACKKA
+719 
-725 INEGISKPINEAV
+725 
-738 TVEEKLFGDCF
+738 
-749 ETHDQVEGMQCFLS
+749 
-763 REKPKPKAVF
+763 
-773 TNN
+773 

>member
-16 MIPVSA
+16 TITVSA

-161 AAGSER
+161 TAGSER

-197 AWSPDGRMIAYLRF
+197 AWSPDGRKIAYLRF

-279 TGQMGIYRQKRL
+279 TGQLGFYRLNRL

-296 VMLCDSSGAS
+296 VLLCDSSGAS

-342 GFMHLYLYSVSE
+342 GFMHLYLYGVSE

-454 LRAKLDELQVPVKE
+454 LRTKLDELQVPVKE

-474 SEGVELIGYM
+474 SEGVELNGYM
-484 VRPNGFDSSRRYP
+484 VRPNGFDSSPRYP

-597 GNDVFRKL
+597 GNDVFRAAIAVA
-605 ETLPV
+605 PV
-610 PTIAAVNGFAL
+610 TSWRFY
-621 GGGCELSMS
+621 
-630 CDIRIC
+630 
-636 ADTAVF
+636 DT
-642 GQPEAGLGITPG
+642 
-654 FGGTQRLARLV
+654 
-665 GLGMAKQLIYT
+665 IYT
-676 AKNIKADEALR
+676 EIYNGLPQDNPSGYDDNSPIHFADRLKGKLLIAHGTGDDNVHIQNTYEM
-687 IGLVNAVYPLAEL
+687 ITKLVEYDKPFELYVYPDRNHGMGPSRHHL
-700 MPAAE
+700 ME
-705 KLAETIAKHAPIAV
+705 RCIEFVQRNL
-719 RACKKA
+719 
-725 INEGISKPINEAV
+725 
-738 TVEEKLFGDCF
+738 
-749 ETHDQVEGMQCFLS
+749 
-763 REKPKPKAVF
+763 
-773 TNN
+773 

>member
-16 MIPVSA
+16 TITVSA

-179 NGLPDW
+179 TGLPDW

-197 AWSPDGRMIAYLRF
+197 AWSPDGRKIAYLRF

-252 DAADGSTVRMDT
+252 DAADGSMVRMDT

-279 TGQMGIYRQKRL
+279 TGQLGFYRLNRL

-296 VMLCDSSGAS
+296 VLLCDSSGAS

-474 SEGVELIGYM
+474 SEGVELNGYM

-597 GNDVFRKL
+597 GNDVFRAAIAVA
-605 ETLPV
+605 PV
-610 PTIAAVNGFAL
+610 TSWRFY
-621 GGGCELSMS
+621 
-630 CDIRIC
+630 
-636 ADTAVF
+636 DT
-642 GQPEAGLGITPG
+642 
-654 FGGTQRLARLV
+654 
-665 GLGMAKQLIYT
+665 IYT
-676 AKNIKADEALR
+676 EIYNGLPQDNPSGYDDNSPIHFADRLKGKLLIAHGTGDDNVHIQNTYEM
-687 IGLVNAVYPLAEL
+687 ITKLVEYDKPFELYVYPDRNHGMGPSRHHL
-700 MPAAE
+700 ME
-705 KLAETIAKHAPIAV
+705 RCIEFVQRNL
-719 RACKKA
+719 
-725 INEGISKPINEAV
+725 
-738 TVEEKLFGDCF
+738 
-749 ETHDQVEGMQCFLS
+749 
-763 REKPKPKAVF
+763 
-773 TNN
+773 

>member
-16 MIPVSA
+16 TITVSA

-161 AAGSER
+161 TAGSER
-167 QLTFDGRFNHII
+167 QPTFDGRFNHII

-197 AWSPDGRMIAYLRF
+197 AWSPDGRKIAYLRF

-252 DAADGSTVRMDT
+252 DAADGSMVRMDT

-279 TGQMGIYRQKRL
+279 TGQLGFYRLNRL

-296 VMLCDSSGAS
+296 VLLCDSSGAS

-474 SEGVELIGYM
+474 SEGVELNGYM
-484 VRPNGFDSSRRYP
+484 VRPNGFVSSRRYP

-597 GNDVFRKL
+597 GNDVFRAAIAVA
-605 ETLPV
+605 PV
-610 PTIAAVNGFAL
+610 TSWRFY
-621 GGGCELSMS
+621 
-630 CDIRIC
+630 
-636 ADTAVF
+636 DT
-642 GQPEAGLGITPG
+642 
-654 FGGTQRLARLV
+654 
-665 GLGMAKQLIYT
+665 IYT
-676 AKNIKADEALR
+676 EIYNGLPQDNPSGYDDNSPIHFADRLKGKLLIAHGTGDDNVHIQNTYEM
-687 IGLVNAVYPLAEL
+687 ITKLVEYDKPFELYVYPDRNHGMGPSRHHL
-700 MPAAE
+700 ME
-705 KLAETIAKHAPIAV
+705 RCIEFVQRNL
-719 RACKKA
+719 
-725 INEGISKPINEAV
+725 
-738 TVEEKLFGDCF
+738 
-749 ETHDQVEGMQCFLS
+749 
-763 REKPKPKAVF
+763 
-773 TNN
+773 

>member
-16 MIPVSA
+16 TITVSA

-161 AAGSER
+161 TAGSER

-197 AWSPDGRMIAYLRF
+197 AWSPDGRKIAYLRF

-279 TGQMGIYRQKRL
+279 TGQLGFYRLNRL

-296 VMLCDSSGAS
+296 VLLCDSSGAS

-316 YVERVDGRTVTFLP
+316 YVERVDWRTVTFLP
-330 DGDRFVVRSERD
+330 DGVRSERD
-342 GFMHLYLYSVSE
+342 GFMHLYLYGVSE

-366 VTELLGIEGDRVY
+366 VTELLGIEGERVY

-454 LRAKLDELQVPVKE
+454 LRTKLDELQVPVKE

-474 SEGVELIGYM
+474 SEGVELNGYM

-597 GNDVFRKL
+597 GNDVFRAAIAVAPVTSWRFYDTINTEIYNGLPQDNPSGYDDNSPIHFADRLKGKL
-605 ETLPV
+605 L
-610 PTIAAVNGFAL
+610 IAHGTGDDNVHIQNTYEMITKLVEYDKPF
-621 GGGCELSMS
+621 EL
-630 CDIRIC
+630 
-636 ADTAVF
+636 
-642 GQPEAGLGITPG
+642 
-654 FGGTQRLARLV
+654 
-665 GLGMAKQLIYT
+665 Y
-676 AKNIKADEALR
+676 
-687 IGLVNAVYPLAEL
+687 VYPDRNHGMGPSRHHL
-700 MPAAE
+700 ME
-705 KLAETIAKHAPIAV
+705 RCIEFVQRNL
-719 RACKKA
+719 
-725 INEGISKPINEAV
+725 
-738 TVEEKLFGDCF
+738 
-749 ETHDQVEGMQCFLS
+749 
-763 REKPKPKAVF
+763 
-773 TNN
+773 